1 MPMAILKS
9 VTAYNGRFILEY
21 SEVVA
26 GKPQSRFAI
35 QPPPN
40 GPVTAGNSLKEV
52 KQVIDG
58 LPEAANHGR
67 PFSGPPSS
75 TIL

>member
-21 SEVVA
+21 SEVVK
-26 GKPQSRFAI
+26 GKPQPRFAI
-35 QPPPN
+35 QPPPD
-40 GPVTAGNSLKEV
+40 GPVTGGNSLKEV

-58 LPEAANHGR
+58 LAKASNHGY
-67 PFSGPPSS
+67 PFSGLPSS

>member
-1 MPMAILKS
+1 MATLRS

-21 SEVVA
+21 SEVVE
-26 GKPQSRFAI
+26 GKPQARFAI

-40 GPVTAGNSLKEV
+40 GAITAGNSLKEA

-58 LPEAANHGR
+58 LSEGPHHGV
-67 PFSGPPSS
+67 PPPVQPSS
-75 TIL
+75 ITL